1 MSMVDMNGELF
12 EKMTEKGQPPTV
24 VEFWAPWC
32 VYCRRIGPALKKIE
46 EQYDGVVDIGRVNID
61 DEPQISEKEKIEVVP
76 TFVFYKDGEAVDSM
90 VAPDSKAKLEEFIN
104 SNLNR

>member
-1 MSMVDMNGELF
+1 MSMIDMNKEIF
-12 EKMTEKGQPPTV
+12 EEKTAVGQPPV
-24 VEFWAPWC
+24 IVEFWAPWC

-46 EQYDGVVDIGRVNID
+46 QQYDGVLDIGRVNID

-76 TFVFYKDGEAVDSM
+76 TFVFYRDGEAIDSI

-104 SNLNR
+104 RNLGK